1 MSTTII
7 RLMSSE
13 TIIGDVVEKN
23 VKEGTLIIKNPV
35 LLETVY
41 SDNARY
47 VLMRDLLKD
56 SMEIYMPI
64 QAMNIMYSYPAAPE
78 VEAYY
83 RGCIP
88 TFERAKTSHREMYK
102 GMLDELVKDT
112 LAENMF
118 EIKEGQFLQPS
129 STTVN

>member
-13 TIIGDVVEKN
+13 TIIGDVVEK
-23 VKEGTLIIKNPV
+23 KLKDGTLIIKNPV

-56 SMEIYMPI
+56 SMEIHMPI

-88 TFERAKTSHREMYK
+88 TFEKAKTTHREMYK
-102 GMLDELVKDT
+102 GMLDELVKDS

>member
-1 MSTTII
+1 
-7 RLMSSE
+7 MSSE